1 MQYYSMSCCNNIVV
15 NCVRHF
21 VIIKFFKLYFIM
33 NNRRC
38 YFSHTKWL
46 ILHSPRTAI
55 VRNLILINNLL
66 IPTFNKIYKRSV
78 NPCVFFF
85 FFRYLSPLARC
96 LPLTLAFSSR
106 IWNDEQTTIS
116 SGSFIIIIII
126 HYVHRTFVE

>member
-85 FFRYLSPLARC
+85 FSDISLFSLGVFLSLLHSRRVFEMTSKQRYR
-96 LPLTLAFSSR
+96 
-106 IWNDEQTTIS
+106 
-116 SGSFIIIIII
+116 
-126 HYVHRTFVE
+126 VEVL